1 MSAQLATRAPDAT
14 SGGITLRSMHIGLNL
29 VFLVPDEQGGMETYA
44 RELIPEL
51 IAAAPEHRFTAFV
64 GRAAAAADGPWRGLT
79 GSVLVPVDSRDRL
92 QWVRGEQ
99 LLLPPLARRAGVE
112 LLHSFAST
120 APAWGSFRRVV
131 TIHDL
136 IYRTLPEA
144 HPGVRALG
152 MRVLVPL
159 AAHRSH
165 RVITDSRAT
174 AEDVRTHL
182 RIPAERIDVVGLGVG
197 ASRRA
202 EPTAEAELRARLNA
216 GARPILLTVSA
227 KLAHKNLARLIG
239 ALASIPAP
247 ERPLLVLP
255 GYSTPHEEEL
265 RAHAA
270 SLGAA
275 EDVRFLGWVSSADLE
290 GFYAAAAAFVFPSL
304 AEGFGLP
311 VLEAM
316 ARGVP
321 VACSDIPVLREVA
334 GEDALFFDP
343 RAEDAIAR
351 SISLLLSDPDRAQRL
366 RAAGPVHA
374 AAFSW
379 RQTAAGTLKSYE
391 RATSGPDPPR

>member
-1 MSAQLATRAPDAT
+1 
-14 SGGITLRSMHIGLNL
+14 
-29 VFLVPDEQGGMETYA
+29 METYA

-51 IAAAPEHRFTAFV
+51 VAAAPEHRFTAFV
-64 GRAAAAADGPWRGLT
+64 GRAAAAADGPWRELT
-79 GSVLVPVDSRDRL
+79 GSVVVPVDARDRL

-120 APAWGSFRRVV
+120 APGWGPFRRVV

-144 HPGVRALG
+144 HPGLRALG

-174 AEDVRTHL
+174 ADDVRTHL
-182 RIPAERIDVVGLGVG
+182 RVPEQRIDVVALGVG
-197 ASRRA
+197 ATRRA
-202 EPTAEAELRARLNA
+202 EPLPEAELRDRLDS

-239 ALASIPAP
+239 ALASLPVH

-255 GYSTPHEEEL
+255 GYPTPHEAEL
-265 RAHAA
+265 RAYAA
-270 SLGAA
+270 SLGVAG
-275 EDVRFLGWVSSADLE
+275 DVRFLGWVSAAELE
-290 GFYAAAAAFVFPSL
+290 GLYAAAAAFVFPTL

-316 ARGVP
+316 ARSVP

-343 RAEDAIAR
+343 RSESAIAGAVTR
-351 SISLLLSDPDRAQRL
+351 VLDDAELVAGL
-366 RAAGPVHA
+366 RAAGPERVA
-374 AAFSW
+374 RFSW
-379 RQTAAGTLKSYE
+379 RRAARETLSSYA
-391 RATSGPDPPR
+391 RATAGR

>member
-1 MSAQLATRAPDAT
+1 V
-14 SGGITLRSMHIGLNL
+14 HVGLNL
-29 VFLVPDEQGGMETYA
+29 VFLVPGEQGGMETYA

-51 IAAAPEHRFTAFV
+51 VAAAPEHRFTAFV
-64 GRAAAAADGPWRGLT
+64 GRAAAEADGPWQELT
-79 GSVLVPVDSRDRL
+79 GSVTVPVDARERL

-99 LLLPPLARRAGVE
+99 LLLPPLARRAGVD

-120 APAWGSFRRVV
+120 APGWGPFRRVV

-144 HPGVRALG
+144 HPGLRSLG

-165 RVITDSRAT
+165 RVIADSRAT
-174 AEDVRTHL
+174 AEDVRVHL
-182 RIPAERIDVVGLGVG
+182 RIPERRIDVVGLGIG
-197 ASRRA
+197 ATRRA
-202 EPTAEAELRARLNA
+202 EPLPEAELRERLDA
-216 GARPILLTVSA
+216 CARPILLTVSA

-239 ALASIPAP
+239 ALASLPTG

-255 GYSTPHEEEL
+255 GYATPYEAEL

-270 SLGAA
+270 ALGVGD
-275 EDVRFLGWVSSADLE
+275 DVRFLGWVSAAEIE
-290 GFYAAAAAFVFPSL
+290 GLYAAAAAFVFPTL

-321 VACSDIPVLREVA
+321 VACSDIRVLREVA
-334 GEDALFFDP
+334 GDEALLFDP
-343 RAEDAIAR
+343 RSEPAIAVAIGR
-351 SISLLLSDPDRAQRL
+351 LLNDRALTDGL
-366 RAAGPVHA
+366 RAAGPERA
-374 AAFSW
+374 GKFSW
-379 RQTAAGTLKSYE
+379 RRTAEETLASYR
-391 RATSGPDPPR
+391 RAASA